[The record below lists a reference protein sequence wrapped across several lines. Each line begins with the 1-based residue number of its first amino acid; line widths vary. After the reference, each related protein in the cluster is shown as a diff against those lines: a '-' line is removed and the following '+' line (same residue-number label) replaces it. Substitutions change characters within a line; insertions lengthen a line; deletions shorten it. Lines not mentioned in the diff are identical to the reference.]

1 MASGQRVFRHRSVMR
16 STIAELTRFHSAP
29 DALRMLTPP
38 PIFLQVLRDDRTAL
52 TAGDITFRLWFGPL
66 PVRWVARHEPGS
78 YPAVFADRML
88 SGPLA
93 SWRHEHAFRAA
104 GEGVELMDTITYAH
118 QPGWRGVLTR
128 LAFGGPALRG
138 VFWYRH
144 WRTRRALERMPTRSQ
159 PAER

>member
-66 PVRWVARHEPGS
+66 PVRWVARHD
-78 YPAVFADRML
+78 PAAYDPPRQFADE
-88 SGPLA
+88 LA
-93 SWRHEHAFRAA
+93 SLPLSAVVPWRHVHEFAEAGLNSTRVTDRVFTQFRARCCGRCSA
-104 GEGVELMDTITYAH
+104 TGTGSSLVTWPHTN
-118 QPGWRGVLTR
+118 G
-128 LAFGGPALRG
+128 LARFATGP
-138 VFWYRH
+138 
-144 WRTRRALERMPTRSQ
+144 
-159 PAER
+159 